1 MIRRALVTG
10 GGSGIGLGIAQAI
23 ARQGMR
29 PVLVGRRL
37 DMLEKAR
44 EIISQSGAQADIV
57 SWDIGHGDDV
67 DAMIAKVETDFGPVN
82 ALVHAA
88 GNQFRAPAVQFPID
102 QWDGIIGIHLR
113 AAFMLSQSLGR
124 RLIARGEAGSIV
136 FIGSLTSERF
146 GNPNTIAYAAAKS
159 GLLGIMR
166 SLAVEWGPHSIR
178 TNTVLVGFVAT
189 DMTKD
194 VDAQPAR
201 LSLTS
206 RAPLG
211 RLGTPDEIGDAA
223 AFLLSDAALFINGAT
238 ITVDGGWSVA

>member
-1 MIRRALVTG
+1 
-10 GGSGIGLGIAQAI
+10 
-23 ARQGMR
+23 
-29 PVLVGRRL
+29 VGRRL
-37 DMLEKAR
+37 DALEKAR
-44 EIISQSGAQADIV
+44 EVISRAGGQADIMN
-57 SWDIGHGDDV
+57 WDIGQGDDV
-67 DAMIAKVETDFGPVN
+67 DEMFAKVESDFGPVHS
-82 ALVHAA
+82 LVHAA
-88 GNQFRAPAVQFPID
+88 GNQFRAPAAEFPVD
-102 QWDGIIGIHLR
+102 QWDSIIGIHLR
-113 AAFMLSQSLGR
+113 AAFTLSQSLGR
-124 RLIARGEAGSIV
+124 RLIARGEAGSIL

-166 SLAVEWGPHSIR
+166 SLAVEWGPHRIR

-189 DMTKD
+189 EMTKD

-201 LSLTS
+201 LALTS